1 MGRQKLATALLA
13 PLACA
18 LVAPPPTTQP
28 RAARRLA
35 AGAFASPERLYPNS
49 YVMPTGQ
56 RYATAQTR
64 AQWLAD
70 WRAITECLARFPT
83 ATPQN
88 LDRTQLAVSL
98 NAACTD
104 ELAFMTGGARRR
116 PSPFAITLVDALFV
130 AAYCDAPRYARL
142 REYALAQYVP
152 LRMGDVCER
161 VGSPRVAEVARTGGA
176 CFDQNLFDPAT
187 PEYEA
192 MVKCHNVEYPVK
204 HPDWRG
210 GPQRDAQL
218 PRALLSWSFLCR
230 RPACALRAR
239 AAGNSSIAYF
249 NLNVD
254 AYRIAD

>member
-1 MGRQKLATALLA
+1 MGRQKLAAALLA

-18 LVAPPPTTQP
+18 LVAPPPAKHP

-98 NAACTD
+98 NAAITD

-176 CFDQNLFDPAT
+176 CFDQHLFDPAT

-204 HPDWRG
+204 HPDWRAAG
-210 GPQRDAQL
+210 LSEDAQL
-218 PRALLSWSFLCR
+218 HEPC
-230 RPACALRAR
+230 
-239 AAGNSSIAYF
+239 
-249 NLNVD
+249 D
-254 AYRIAD
+254 

>member
-18 LVAPPPTTQP
+18 LVAPPPAKHP

-104 ELAFMTGGARRR
+104 EL
-116 PSPFAITLVDALFV
+116 S
-130 AAYCDAPRYARL
+130 
-142 REYALAQYVP
+142 YVP

-204 HPDWRG
+204 HPDWRAAG
-210 GPQRDAQL
+210 LSEDAQL
-218 PRALLSWSFLCR
+218 HEPC
-230 RPACALRAR
+230 
-239 AAGNSSIAYF
+239 
-249 NLNVD
+249 D
-254 AYRIAD
+254 

>member
-1 MGRQKLATALLA
+1 
-13 PLACA
+13 
-18 LVAPPPTTQP
+18 
-28 RAARRLA
+28 
-35 AGAFASPERLYPNS
+35 
-49 YVMPTGQ
+49 
-56 RYATAQTR
+56 
-64 AQWLAD
+64 
-70 WRAITECLARFPT
+70 
-83 ATPQN
+83 

-98 NAACTD
+98 NAAITD

-130 AAYCDAPRYARL
+130 AAYCDAPKYARL

-204 HPDWRG
+204 HPDWRAAG
-210 GPQRDAQL
+210 LSEDAQL
-218 PRALLSWSFLCR
+218 HEPC
-230 RPACALRAR
+230 
-239 AAGNSSIAYF
+239 
-249 NLNVD
+249 D
-254 AYRIAD
+254 